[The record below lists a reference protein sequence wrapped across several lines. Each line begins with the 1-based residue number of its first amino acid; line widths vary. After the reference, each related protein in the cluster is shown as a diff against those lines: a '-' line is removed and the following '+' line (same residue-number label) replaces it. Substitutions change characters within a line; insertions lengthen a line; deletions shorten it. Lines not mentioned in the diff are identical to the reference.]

1 MYEKSETSSPTV
13 STDSLMYSVMID
25 AKEGRDVAT
34 AFVVGA
40 YLNADMDRFSLM
52 KLTGTAV
59 DIMVSVS
66 YMYN

>member
-34 AFVVGA
+34 ADMVVWTG
-40 YLNADMDRFSLM
+40 SL
-52 KLTGTAV
+52 
-59 DIMVSVS
+59 
-66 YMYN
+66 